1 MTKASPKKGKKVT
14 KKTSKDKPESSTDFE
29 KKLKSKCKN
38 CTAASI
44 KVYMAAIKRLHR
56 LISDQELPTTG
67 AWLNKKE
74 LMEKYEKLPLGKRRH
89 LSLAAVKAGQSYGQ
103 KVEKWQ
109 TKMFRDQSQ
118 YQQKRNRNERTPT
131 EAKKWPKHGFKAIK
145 QVTREQRRRITHI
158 LKEEPSLKRMY
169 PYQTYMLLK
178 LFKEIPFRNT
188 FADLSLK
195 DKSKNFVNIPKKGRI
210 TFQMKQYKNSKQL
223 GETEVKLSRGA
234 TTALRKFIK
243 YREGLV
249 KHDWLFST
257 KSGQKLSRA
266 ALGKILHKVTK
277 DLLGKSFGSRLIR
290 ILHATDN
297 KEEIEK
303 VAELA
308 NKMLHTTKQTKQ
320 YIRKS

>member
-1 MTKASPKKGKKVT
+1 MTKASPKKSP
-14 KKTSKDKPESSTDFE
+14 KKTSNDKPKSSTSFE

-38 CTAASI
+38 CTTASI
-44 KVYMAAIKRLHR
+44 KVYLAAIKRLHR
-56 LISDQELPTTG
+56 LISDGDLPDTG

-74 LMEKYEKLPLGKRRH
+74 LMEKYEKQPLGKRRH
-89 LSLAAVKAGQSYGQ
+89 LSLAAVKAGQAYGQ
-103 KVEKWQ
+103 KADKWQ

-118 YQQKRNRNERTPT
+118 YQQIRNRNERTPS
-131 EAKKWPKHGFKAIK
+131 EKKIWPKHGFKAIK

-169 PYQTYMLLK
+169 PYQTYMILK

-195 DKSKNFVNIPKKGRI
+195 DKSKNFVNVPKKGNI

-290 ILHATDN
+290 ILHATDS

-320 YIRKS
+320 YVRKS

>member
-1 MTKASPKKGKKVT
+1 MTKLSPKKTK
-14 KKTSKDKPESSTDFE
+14 KKTSNDKPKSSTSFE

-38 CTAASI
+38 CTTASI
-44 KVYMAAIKRLHR
+44 KVYLAAIKRLHR
-56 LISDQELPTTG
+56 LISDGDLPETG

-74 LMEKYEKLPLGKRRH
+74 LMEKYEKQPLGKRRH
-89 LSLAAVKAGQSYGQ
+89 LSLAAVKAGQAYGQ
-103 KVEKWQ
+103 KADKWQ

-118 YQQKRNRNERTPT
+118 YQQIRNRNERTPS
-131 EAKKWPKHGFKAIK
+131 EKKIWPKHGFKAIK

-169 PYQTYMLLK
+169 PYQTYMILK

-195 DKSKNFVNIPKKGRI
+195 DKSKNFVNIPKKGNI

-223 GETEVKLSRGA
+223 GETEVKVSRGA

-290 ILHATDN
+290 ILHATDS

-320 YIRKS
+320 YVRKS